1 MVGLCKYVYAVVET
15 VDTVFWNLVVER
27 RDPYSKLPINAG
39 QKKGAREASY
49 GLLGLLFSC
58 SCRQGCCSLAVVDR
72 ILTSPSS
79 G

>member
-1 MVGLCKYVYAVVET
+1 MVGLCKYVYTVVET
-15 VDTVFWNLVVER
+15 VDTVFRTLVVEH

-39 QKKGAREASY
+39 RKRDLEKPAMLY
-49 GLLGLLFSC
+49 LGF
-58 SCRQGCCSLAVVDR
+58 CSLAVVDR

>member
-1 MVGLCKYVYAVVET
+1 MVGLCKYVYEVVET

-39 QKKGAREASY
+39 QKRELEKPAMVC
-49 GLLGLLFSC
+49 L
-58 SCRQGCCSLAVVDR
+58 GCCSLAVVDR